1 MNPFINAI
9 MERSGSMALNAE
21 LDYIL
26 GEDFFDEGDE
36 GDEGEGEPQE
46 QQEDFFDEGG
56 EEESEEEQQEESEN
70 AKKIAAAKIRRRLL
84 RRGLPFKKKG
94 KGKKKRIRRAY
105 TKREI
110 KVLSKLRKKL
120 RKKKADLKAGKWI
133 KSNRRQIDRIKRRMQ
148 KIRDRARRRYLNRR
162 DKRLK
167 KGSSNQII
175 HLANPFAVKEN
186 AVIRGMPQEEQDAY
200 IRNKSISSGVL
211 LGVLASGFYAFY
223 KREESAAYVLQD
235 GGVMSKGQYYENEEY
250 VQLSHTEKETFK
262 EALTED
268 PKMTG
273 GIFAAATAIGTFW
286 ANNNFKNQ
294 LKEEE

>member
-1 MNPFINAI
+1 MNPFIDAI
-9 MERSGSMALNAE
+9 MERSGSMAFNAE

-26 GEDFFDEGDE
+26 GEDFFDED
-36 GDEGEGEPQE
+36 GEEPQEEQQE
-46 QQEDFFDEGG
+46 QQEDFFDEG

-70 AKKIAAAKIRRRLL
+70 AKRIAAAKIRRRLL
-84 RRGLPFKKKG
+84 RKKGLPFNLKKKK
-94 KGKKKRIRRAY
+94 KGKKKRIKRTY
-105 TKREI
+105 TKREL
-110 KVLSKLRKKL
+110 KALSSLRKKL
-120 RKKKADLKAGKWI
+120 RKKKSNLRAGKWI

-175 HLANPFAVKEN
+175 HLANPFAIKDN

-235 GGVMSKGQYYENEEY
+235 GGVMSKGQYYDNEEY

-262 EALTED
+262 EAITED

-286 ANNNFKNQ
+286 ANHNFKHK